1 MTEVYLVD
9 IKKKRDV
16 YQIIASG
23 GFLFCTVFRFLYMFL
38 TGWYEEAGY
47 AWYND
52 EVSLLTLA
60 YAGIAFVILF
70 CPNNRIQV
78 FVWTFAAFWADFYL
92 FRLVDEPYVLIRLV
106 LYYIV
111 SILALLDPLSKK
123 SRAVAVT
130 IRFCWIAIVLAF
142 ATVLASMFD
151 NYPEKGRTA
160 CVFYAAT
167 VFMMLYS
174 MAMTMLSLEIFSGFV
189 SKLFFVPTLCAL
201 YSITVPMFRGPARSP
216 IVKILRFL
224 PILGE
229 AVSCAF
235 YCLYLSFLKKH
246 KELRKDYPLKRQ
258 ILAMPVII
266 LLAVIFTG
274 KYTSLYNADI
284 GVRQENAMQ
293 AFRKLIYQNDEYN
306 WNDVADEEKMVK
318 TSKLSSSLVQLSDE
332 SLPVMF
338 LSGGMVDEDDGNT
351 RMLVYN
357 EDTKK
362 VKAVL
367 GDWNG
372 VEIEG
377 FVNADEEH
385 RRPIIY
391 CFGDQ
396 QGQKTELIYELK
408 YNKPVLI
415 GKAFLYD
422 MTGSEISDE
431 YSWNEE
437 PVTKEEYNEKKAQA
451 LKGYKEIDWKKF

>member
-1 MTEVYLVD
+1 ME

-23 GFLFCTVFRFLYMFL
+23 GFLFCAVFRFLYMFL
-38 TGWYEEAGY
+38 SGWYEEVGY

-52 EVSLLTLA
+52 EASLLTWA
-60 YAGIAFVILF
+60 YASIAFVILF
-70 CPNNRIQV
+70 CPNNGTQV
-78 FVWTFAAFWADFYL
+78 FVWTIAASWADFCI
-92 FRLVDEPYVLIRLV
+92 FRLADEPLV
-106 LYYIV
+106 LVRIV
-111 SILALLDPLSKK
+111 LYFVITVLSLLDPLSKR
-123 SRAVAVT
+123 SRAVAVA
-130 IRFCWIAIVLAF
+130 IRFSWLALVLAF
-142 ATVLASMFD
+142 TAILASMFD
-151 NYPEKGRTA
+151 NCRQTGKTA
-160 CVFYAAT
+160 CVFYAAA
-167 VFMMLYS
+167 VFMLLYS

-189 SKLFFVPTLCAL
+189 SKLFFVPTVCAL
-201 YSITVPMFRGPARSP
+201 YSIVVPLPLGPARSP
-216 IVKILRFL
+216 IVKILRVL

-246 KELRKDYPLKRQ
+246 KELSKEHPLKRQ
-258 ILAMPVII
+258 ILAMPIII

-274 KYTSLYNADI
+274 RYAFLYNADI

-293 AFRKLIYQNDEYN
+293 AFRKIIYQKDEYN
-306 WNDVADEEKMVK
+306 WNEVSDEEKNVK

-332 SLPVMF
+332 SMPVMF

-372 VEIEG
+372 VEIAG
-377 FVNADEEH
+377 FVKADEEH

-391 CFGDQ
+391 CYGNQ
-396 QGQKTELIYELK
+396 KGQKTELIYEMK
-408 YNKPVLI
+408 YGKPVLI
-415 GKAFLYD
+415 GKAFLYE

-437 PVTKEEYNEKKAQA
+437 SVTREEYNEKKAKA
-451 LKGYKEIDWKKF
+451 LKGYKEIDWKRF